1 MEETYKTLL
10 ELHDTQMREKG
21 EDKLTPEEA
30 YTTVLRHH
38 SGYIPGMAPGPK
50 PLERKHTNVQK
61 LREEI
66 RAEFDVEM
74 NIRIKG
80 RRLVTNFDSRIYEE
94 ELYPR
99 SVHAS
104 PHEMRC
110 DHSQAALHLRVCL
123 GQLWRLEKLFSSR
136 QSCSDVAAHTS
147 LSASAAFR
155 RPVRRRQA
163 FTGLLDFGNFRMAAS
178 LFPKQKGLL
187 TSSEILGRGS
197 NVIFGRTWLFLSQ
210 PFSTIGLLPQFGV
223 NAVKGAHTVDQRAMC
238 SVVGI
243 ISRMLSAPSMTE
255 SLCQFCLKQIDLL
268 LSVTTQ
274 RPFSSTFHRTAMSSC
289 SFEAGR
295 TKLISHNIGLSGRSN
310 GHVQTI
316 SRTDICSTHKSYNFC
331 RILSG
336 FLHNQVAGDRNL
348 SSHCAWS
355 GVTGFY
361 SNFAPCLTLW
371 NKDLHLD
378 SVATCSTGGA
388 QNISFDAISQDEQL
402 ESNGVEQ
409 NSTLLQEN
417 LRFCNKHNIVLL
429 CNVISS
435 FCYFKALYVE

>member
-1 MEETYKTLL
+1 M
-10 ELHDTQMREKG
+10 
-21 EDKLTPEEA
+21 
-30 YTTVLRHH
+30 V
-38 SGYIPGMAPGPK
+38 
-50 PLERKHTNVQK
+50 RKHGLEISQPDVDPSGGLSWRMIKRRTN
-61 LREEI
+61 REVHKVGI
-66 RAEFDVEM
+66 LNSGF
-74 NIRIKG
+74 
-80 RRLVTNFDSRIYEE
+80 LSRILHKLPGSEFA
-94 ELYPR
+94 LLAR
-99 SVHAS
+99 SV
-104 PHEMRC
+104 
-110 DHSQAALHLRVCL
+110 
-123 GQLWRLEKLFSSR
+123 SSHW
-136 QSCSDVAAHTS
+136 VTEAPTS
-147 LSASAAFR
+147 LLIRRQPSGISASAAFR
-155 RPVRRRQA
+155 SPPCPPPPPPYLHSSVICRLEVS
-163 FTGLLDFGNFRMAAS
+163 GLLDFGNFRMAAS

-409 NSTLLQEN
+409 N
-417 LRFCNKHNIVLL
+417 RHD
-429 CNVISS
+429 
-435 FCYFKALYVE
+435 